1 MPSKRIYIGLGIA
14 MICITITY
22 CFFETDLL
30 ARICMGAVCILFSIG
45 CYQKFTSVQQT
56 DETDLSKRKRKVLI
70 YIMSGFVLVELMAIF
85 INYN

>member
-1 MPSKRIYIGLGIA
+1 
-14 MICITITY
+14 
-22 CFFETDLL
+22 
-30 ARICMGAVCILFSIG
+30 MGAGCILFSIG